1 MNRRQ
6 LIAGAASMTAAT
18 IRALSLR
25 TRTAEAQAVRPTQKR
40 RPPSAPLVLRSAELE
55 VVFDPH
61 HAVPYGYRYKNQLLT
76 GESEGEIPRAIICQ
90 LKPRLY
96 RTVPIQV
103 LHAQH
108 SGDSIS
114 FAIGVNFAG
123 REAAAFHLRYAIE
136 SSSLVLTMES
146 IEEQAGFELIE
157 MALPHLVS
165 VHEADGS
172 AWMAEGRNG
181 GSFVRLEAAK
191 AYRFEDSDYFG
202 RISTEL
208 PIGMVGQHGIAC
220 VMEVTAFMDGTET
233 EIKGTTGHRR
243 ALLGTVQVH
252 RVHGGRC
259 YHMNDGGAPICG
271 KSNTPNL
278 LVEQPSRVRFD
289 FFSYAGEAQP
299 WLIGSKVLRSRV
311 PASPTQF
318 FSDRFVYIVA
328 GKNKTLDKPK
338 TTFTQSRQLV
348 RDVARLTDYAPQTVF
363 ISGWVYDGQDT
374 GYPSE
379 DKINES
385 LGNYEELRELIDA
398 SERLNAN
405 VTLNVNYDDAY
416 KSSPIFNE
424 AFIARRP
431 DGAVWKSRAWDGEDS
446 YIVGMAKF
454 VEGGWADRRI
464 SYTIDRYKIK
474 NSILIDAMSWFAV
487 RNDWDVQHPASGYK
501 NLVDGKY
508 RIVEK
513 FKEGGI
519 AVTSEQFRYPF
530 IGKLAESMDGPGVS
544 DCPFGGEAVPLVA
557 TVFRGAAIWGT
568 NGETFRDPGQQLFWN
583 TRSALWF
590 QADTD
595 RTRISDFYY
604 LVVLPYSKLHAFS
617 VERYESEGA
626 VRRVLLERHSS
637 VSLDTKTGS
646 YTAELDGLTISRDN
660 ATTCPIDEQRIAFYA
675 KTAQKLTYP
684 LPAGWTAADLKA
696 RALTTQGRN
705 VHKVECADGKIVV
718 EVMPHQPVIVFAGED
733 AQRSPAL
740 VDKSEAG
747 LGEEH

>member
-1 MNRRQ
+1 MNRRE
-6 LIAGAASMTAAT
+6 LIAGAARMAAAT
-18 IRALSLR
+18 GAFKARG
-25 TRTAEAQAVRPTQKR
+25 AEAAPVRSAQQR
-40 RPPSAPLVLRSAELE
+40 RAPAALVLRSSELE
-55 VVFDPH
+55 VVFDLH
-61 HAVPYGYRYKNQLLT
+61 HALPYSYRYKNEQLT
-76 GESEGEIPRAIICQ
+76 GEGEGGTPRAIICQ
-90 LKPRLY
+90 LQPRAY

-103 LHAQH
+103 LDAQQ
-108 SGDSIS
+108 SSDSIS
-114 FAIGVNFAG
+114 FAVRVNFAG
-123 REAAAFHLRYAIE
+123 RQAASFHLHYALE

-157 MALPHLVS
+157 LALPQLVS
-165 VHEADGS
+165 VNEADGS

-191 AYRFEDSDYFG
+191 AYRFEDSEYFG

-220 VMEVTAFMDGTET
+220 VMEVTTYMDGTET
-233 EIKGTTGHRR
+233 EIKGNVGHRR
-243 ALLGTVQVH
+243 AILGTVQVH

-259 YHMNDGGAPICG
+259 YHMNDGGDPICG
-271 KSNTPNL
+271 NSNTPNL
-278 LVEQPSRVRFD
+278 LGEQPSRVCFD

-299 WLIGSKVLRSRV
+299 WLIGAKILRSRV
-311 PASPTQF
+311 PASPTHF
-318 FSDRFVYIVA
+318 FSDRLLYIVA
-328 GKNKTLDKPK
+328 GKNKTVDKPK
-338 TTFTQSRQLV
+338 TTFAQSRQLV

-385 LGNYEELRELIDA
+385 LGSYEELRELIDA
-398 SERLNAN
+398 GERLNAN

-431 DGAVWKSRAWDGEDS
+431 DEALWKARAWDGEDS

-464 SYTIDRYKIK
+464 SYTMDRYKIK
-474 NSILIDAMSWFAV
+474 DSILIDAMSWYAI
-487 RNDWDVQHPASGYK
+487 RNDWDLKNPASGYK

-508 RIVEK
+508 RIIEK
-513 FKEGGI
+513 FKERGI

-530 IGKLAESMDGPGVS
+530 VGKLAESMDGPGVS
-544 DCPFGGEAVPLVA
+544 ECPFGGEAVPLVA
-557 TVFRGAAIWGT
+557 SVFRGAAIWGT
-568 NGETFRDPGQQLFWN
+568 NGEAFRDPGQQLFWN

-595 RTRISDFYY
+595 RIRIADFYY

-626 VRRVLLERHSS
+626 VRHVLLERHSS
-637 VSLDTKTGS
+637 VSVNTETGS
-646 YTAELDGLTISRDN
+646 YTAELDGLTISKDN
-660 ATTCPIDEQRIAFYA
+660 ATTCPIDEHRIAFYA
-675 KTAQKLTYP
+675 RTAQKLTYP
-684 LPAGWTAADLKA
+684 LPAGWTAASVKA
-696 RALTTQGRN
+696 RALTIQGSN
-705 VHKVECADGKIVV
+705 VHEVECAGGKIVV
-718 EVMPHQPVIVFAGED
+718 EVMAHQPVIVYSGED
-733 AQRSPAL
+733 AQRSRAL
-740 VDKSEAG
+740 AAQIDAAAA
-747 LGEEH
+747 

>member
-1 MNRRQ
+1 VNRRQ
-6 LIAGAASMTAAT
+6 LIAGAASMAAAA
-18 IRALSLR
+18 IRALHAE
-25 TRTAEAQAVRPTQKR
+25 TRGAEVQAAGFAPKR
-40 RPPSAPLVLRSAELE
+40 SGPSTPLVLRSAELQ
-55 VVFDPH
+55 VVFDLH
-61 HAVPYGYRYKNQLLT
+61 HAVPYSYRYKNQLLT
-76 GESEGEIPRAIICQ
+76 GDSQGGTPRAIICQ
-90 LKPRLY
+90 LHPRAY

-103 LHAQH
+103 LDAQQ
-108 SGDSIS
+108 SSDSIS
-114 FAIGVNFAG
+114 FAVRVDSAG
-123 REAAAFHLRYAIE
+123 HQAAAFHLHYTIE
-136 SSSLVLTMES
+136 NSSLVLTMES

-233 EIKGTTGHRR
+233 EIKGGVGNRR
-243 ALLGTVQVH
+243 AILGTVQVH

-259 YHMNDGGAPICG
+259 YHMNDGGNPICG
-271 KSNTPNL
+271 NSNTPNL
-278 LVEQPSRVRFD
+278 LVEQSSRVRFD

-299 WLIGSKVLRSRV
+299 WLIGSKIVRSRV
-311 PASPTQF
+311 PASPTHF
-318 FSDRFVYIVA
+318 FSDRFLYIVA
-328 GKNKTLDKPK
+328 GKNKTEDKPK
-338 TTFTQSRQLV
+338 TTFAQSRQLI
-348 RDVARLTDYAPQTVF
+348 RDVALLTDYAPQTVF

-398 SERLNAN
+398 GKRLNAN

-431 DGAVWKSRAWDGEDS
+431 DGAVWKSRVWDGEDS

-464 SYTIDRYKIK
+464 SYTMNRYKIK
-474 NSILIDAMSWFAV
+474 DSILIDAMSWFAV
-487 RNDWDVQHPASGYK
+487 RNDWDLQHPASGYK

-508 RIVEK
+508 RVVEK

-530 IGKLAESMDGPGVS
+530 VGKLAESMDGPGVS
-544 DCPFGGEAVPLVA
+544 ECPFGGEAVPLVA
-557 TVFRGAAIWGT
+557 SVFRGAAIWGT

-595 RTRISDFYY
+595 RTRIADFYY

-660 ATTCPIDEQRIAFYA
+660 ATTCPIDEHRIAFYA

-684 LPAGWTAADLKA
+684 LPAGWTAASVKA
-696 RALTTQGRN
+696 RALTIQGDD
-705 VHKVECADGKIVV
+705 VHEVECVEGKIVV
-718 EVMPHQPVIVFAGED
+718 EVMAHQPVIVYSGED
-733 AQRSPAL
+733 ARSRAL
-740 VDKSEAG
+740 AAQIDTAG
-747 LGEEH
+747 E

>member
-6 LIAGAASMTAAT
+6 LIAGAASMAAAA
-18 IRALSLR
+18 IRALSP
-25 TRTAEAQAVRPTQKR
+25 TARTAEAQAVGSAHKR
-40 RPPSAPLVLRSAELE
+40 RAPSTPLVLRSAELE
-55 VVFDPH
+55 VVFDPFQ
-61 HAVPYGYRYKNQLLT
+61 AVPYSYRYQNQLLT
-76 GESEGEIPRAIICQ
+76 GESEGETPRAIICQ
-90 LKPRLY
+90 LQPRLY
-96 RTVPIQV
+96 RTVPIEV

-108 SGDSIS
+108 SSDSIA
-114 FAIGVNFAG
+114 FAVRVNFAG
-123 REAAAFHLRYAIE
+123 YQAAAFHLRYAIE

-165 VHEADGS
+165 VHEADGP

-233 EIKGTTGHRR
+233 EIKGTRGHRR
-243 ALLGTVQVH
+243 AILGTVQVH

-289 FFSYAGEAQP
+289 FFSYAGEVQP
-299 WLIGSKVLRSRV
+299 WLIGSKIVRSRV

-318 FSDRFVYIVA
+318 FSDRFLYIVA

-348 RDVARLTDYAPQTVF
+348 REVAHLTDFAPQTVF

-385 LGNYEELRELIDA
+385 LGTYDELRELIDA
-398 SERLNAN
+398 SQRLNAN

-416 KSSPIFNE
+416 KSSPIFDE

-464 SYTIDRYKIK
+464 SYTMDRYKIK
-474 NSILIDAMSWFAV
+474 DSILIDAMSWFAV
-487 RNDWDVQHPASGYK
+487 RNNWDVRHPASGYK

-508 RIVEK
+508 RIIEK
-513 FKEGGI
+513 FKEAGI

-530 IGKLAESMDGPGVS
+530 VGKLAESMDGPGVS
-544 DCPFGGEAVPLVA
+544 KCPFGGEAVPLVA

-568 NGETFRDPGQQLFWN
+568 NGEAFRDPGQQLFWN
-583 TRSALWF
+583 TRSAIWF

-595 RTRISDFYY
+595 RTRLADFYY
-604 LVVLPYSKLHAFS
+604 LVVLPYSQLHALS
-617 VERYESEGA
+617 VERYVSEGA
-626 VRRVLLERHSS
+626 VRRVVLERQSF
-637 VSLDTKTGS
+637 VSLNTATGS
-646 YTAELDGLTISRDN
+646 YTAELEGLTISRN
-660 ATTCPIDEQRIAFYA
+660 HATTCPIDEQRIAFYA
-675 KTAQKLTYP
+675 TTAQTLTYP
-684 LPAGWTAADLKA
+684 LPTGWAAAAVTA
-696 RALTTQGRN
+696 RALTIHGRN
-705 VHKVECADGKIVV
+705 VHKVDCADGKIVV
-718 EVMPHQPVIVFAGED
+718 DVMPHQPVIVYASED
-733 AQRSPAL
+733 AQRSRASL
-740 VDKSEAG
+740 AQLDAG
-747 LGEEH
+747 LREEH